1 MRTVRVA
8 LITGT
13 LVGLAVV
20 GYLAATYYLRGDFM
34 WPTRPPIRIRPP
46 SPEELQT
53 YFTVKTIVSMMNA
66 GLSAIVLIVYAEI
79 YVKTRAQFTI
89 GLVILSAVLFI
100 YAIASNPLLHALSF
114 QVYGI
119 GLVGALPDLFTT
131 VATVVLLYLSM
142 E

>member
-1 MRTVRVA
+1 MRTVRMG
-8 LITGT
+8 LIVGT
-13 LVGLAVV
+13 LVGLAIV
-20 GYLAATYYLRGDFM
+20 GYLAATYYLEDVRMG
-34 WPTRPPIRIRPP
+34 PTRPAIHIRPP

-53 YFTVKTIVSMMNA
+53 YFTAKTIISMMNA

-79 YVKTRAQFTI
+79 YVRTRAQFTI
-89 GLVILSAVLFI
+89 GLVILSAALFI
-100 YAIASNPLLHALSF
+100 YAVMSNPLLHALSF

-119 GLVGALPDLFTT
+119 GLVSALPDLFTT